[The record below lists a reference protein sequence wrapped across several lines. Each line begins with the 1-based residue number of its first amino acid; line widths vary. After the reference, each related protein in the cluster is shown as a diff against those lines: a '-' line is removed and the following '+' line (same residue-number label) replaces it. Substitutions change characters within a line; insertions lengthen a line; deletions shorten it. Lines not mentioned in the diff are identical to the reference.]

1 MFQIHFFLFLLKKR
15 ICSNKINVFIVNKH
29 VYCQK
34 RTESV
39 MKRIFFRFLK
49 VGFNTRIFRFEES
62 LCKIYEKQTYN
73 IIARWKN
80 EFNSKCQ
87 KKFRYYNFSEWFL
100 LEVIGCDSPCRSI
113 NFSFPFFRLF
123 LNEKSIFSIKI
134 IFQGCKM
141 QKYFIKHL
149 QIEKNS
155 INLPDF
161 LLQIEWIR

>member
-1 MFQIHFFLFLLKKR
+1 MLLSRIMFQIHFFLFLLKKR

-73 IIARWKN
+73 
-80 EFNSKCQ
+80 
-87 KKFRYYNFSEWFL
+87 FSEWFL
-100 LEVIGCDSPCRSI
+100 LKVIGCDSPCRSI